1 MAKHALT
8 LAILFGLATLGAAYA
23 EPALTVYNQ
32 GFALVRQ
39 DVPLDL
45 KKGVNEVKFTDI
57 TAHAETESVVLRDP
71 KGKRALQILEQ
82 NYRADPVSQELLLS
96 LNEGKTIDFQV
107 RLPDGK
113 DKIIQGKIIR
123 AAYVPHREAWNR
135 YGQEYAMR
143 QQAYSSYSG
152 GGTGQPMIEIDGK
165 IQFSLPGT
173 PLFPPLAD
181 DAILKPTMQWLIE
194 SADAGP
200 LVAELSYLT
209 GGMRWDADYNLVE
222 AGEKDRLDLTGWVT
236 IDNQSGKDFAEA
248 RIKLMAGDV
257 SKIQRGGDQNEMR
270 RGGAAR
276 PVPLFG
282 DMGGPPVTEKA
293 FDEYHL
299 YTLQRPTTLHDRETK
314 QVEFVRAAGITA
326 ERLYIYDGVKVDW
339 QRYRGSSMENI
350 RQQRDY
356 GTQCNPKVWVMRE
369 FKNTEANHLGMPLPR
384 GQLRFY
390 RRDDDGRLEFTGEN
404 LIDHT
409 PKDER
414 VRVYTG
420 NAFDLVGERK
430 RTNFK
435 ADNNGQ
441 WVDESFEIKLRNH
454 KTEAAYVRVVEHLY
468 RWVNWEIMEKTNTFL
483 KTDAQT
489 IEFRL
494 QLKPDEEQT
503 VTYTVHYSW

>member
-1 MAKHALT
+1 MKTRSFALIAS
-8 LAILFGLATLGAAYA
+8 LGLWALGSAGA

-39 DVPLDL
+39 DVTLDL
-45 KKGVNEVKFTDI
+45 RQGVNEVRLTDI

-71 KGKRALQILEQ
+71 QGQRALQILEQ

-96 LNEGKTIDFQV
+96 LNEGKTLDFLVKSPQGDERMV
-107 RLPDGK
+107 
-113 DKIIQGKIIR
+113 QGKVIR
-123 AAYVPHREAWNR
+123 SGYVPHRAAWER
-135 YGQEYAMR
+135 YGQEYAR
-143 QQAYSSYSG
+143 TQQAMAYGSG
-152 GGTGQPMIEIDGK
+152 GTNQPMIEINGK
-165 IQFSLPGT
+165 IQFNLPGT

-181 DAILKPTMQWLIE
+181 DAILKPTMQWLLE
-194 SADAGP
+194 SAAAGP
-200 LVAELSYLT
+200 LVAELSYIT
-209 GGMRWDADYNLVE
+209 GGMSWNADYNLVE
-222 AGEKDRLDLTGWVT
+222 AGEKDKLDLTGWVT

-270 RGGAAR
+270 RGQPAVTAPG
-276 PVPLFG
+276 G
-282 DMGGPPVTEKA
+282 SMGGPPVTEKT

-299 YTLQRPTTLHDRETK
+299 YTLARPTTLHDRETK
-314 QVEFVRAAGITA
+314 QVEFVRAAGISA
-326 ERLYIYDGVKVDW
+326 ERLYIYDGVKIDW

-350 RQQRDY
+350 RRERDY

-369 FKNTEANHLGMPLPR
+369 FKNTEENQLGMPLPR

-435 ADNNGQ
+435 MDNNGQ
-441 WVDESFEIKLRNH
+441 WADESFEITLRNH

-503 VTYTVHYSW
+503 ITYTVHYSW

>member
-1 MAKHALT
+1 MKARSLAL
-8 LAILFGLATLGAAYA
+8 LASLGLWAIGPVGA

-39 DVPLDL
+39 DVTLEL
-45 KKGVNEVKFTDI
+45 RQGVNEIRLTDI

-71 KGKRALQILEQ
+71 AGQRALQILEQ
-82 NYRADPVSQELLLS
+82 NYRAEPVSQELLLS
-96 LNEGKTIDFQV
+96 LNEGKMLDFLVKSPQGEEKV
-107 RLPDGK
+107 
-113 DKIIQGKIIR
+113 IQGKVIR
-123 AAYVPHREAWNR
+123 SGYVPHRAAWQR

-143 QQAYSSYSG
+143 QQGYTSG
-152 GGTGQPMIEIDGK
+152 GGGTSQPMIEINGK
-165 IQFSLPGT
+165 IQFNLPGT

-181 DAILKPTMQWLIE
+181 DAVLKPTMQWLLE
-194 SADAGP
+194 SATAGP
-200 LVAELSYLT
+200 LVAELSYIT
-209 GGMRWDADYNLVE
+209 GGMQWDADYNLVE
-222 AGEKDRLDLTGWVT
+222 AGEKDRLDLTAWVT

-257 SKIQRGGDQNEMR
+257 SKIQRRGDQDGVARMR
-270 RGGAAR
+270 ESSMGMGGS
-276 PVPLFG
+276 G
-282 DMGGPPVTEKA
+282 TGGPPVTEKS

-299 YTLQRPTTLHDRETK
+299 YALARPTTLHDRETK
-314 QVEFVRAAGITA
+314 QVEFVRAARITS
-326 ERLYIYDGVKVDW
+326 ERLYIYDGAKIDW

-350 RQQRDY
+350 RRERDY
-356 GTQCNPKVWVMRE
+356 GTLCNPKVWVMRE
-369 FKNTEANHLGMPLPR
+369 FQNTEANHLGMPLPR

-430 RTNFK
+430 RTNYK
-435 ADNNGQ
+435 EDSNRQ
-441 WVDESFEIKLRNH
+441 WLDESFEITLRSH
-454 KTEAAYVRVVEHLY
+454 KTEAAEVRVVEHLY
-468 RWVNWEIMEKTNTFL
+468 RWLNWEITEKTNTFL

-489 IEFRL
+489 MEFRL

-503 VTYTVHYSW
+503 ITYTVHYSW